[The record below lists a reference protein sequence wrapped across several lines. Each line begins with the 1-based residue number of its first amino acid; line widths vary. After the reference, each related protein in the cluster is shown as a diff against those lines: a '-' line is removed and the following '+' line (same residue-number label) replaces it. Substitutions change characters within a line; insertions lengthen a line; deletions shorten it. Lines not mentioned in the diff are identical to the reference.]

1 MSSHAHVYDLDR
13 LCHEIFIKDE
23 NNQKCPHLY
32 IDSYDEQT
40 LVCSHNEELGWI
52 HIFNKQ
58 MFSSK
63 ATHKW
68 GTAQAILSWSQ
79 SH

>member
-1 MSSHAHVYDLDR
+1 MKSSL
-13 LCHEIFIKDE
+13 KDE

-52 HIFNKQ
+52 HIDIHSFVQ
-58 MFSSK
+58 
-63 ATHKW
+63 
-68 GTAQAILSWSQ
+68 
-79 SH
+79 